1 MKRTLIAMAI
11 IATSITAHAAPQT
24 NPQRDI
30 AEITAAQQIEQEA
43 QKYVLKVYANLGY
56 EPAVAAQFAASK
68 EGKQIAYIMRDAII
82 FGRMNRGTPPEVLS
96 PEMLDLHAK
105 ETMLRMPVVAQNID
119 DDAYMRA
126 IYITWADAFF
136 NAQKG
141 Q

>member
-1 MKRTLIAMAI
+1 MKRTLIALAI

-68 EGKQIAYIMRDAII
+68 EGNL
-82 FGRMNRGTPPEVLS
+82 G
-96 PEMLDLHAK
+96 
-105 ETMLRMPVVAQNID
+105 
-119 DDAYMRA
+119 
-126 IYITWADAFF
+126 
-136 NAQKG
+136 
-141 Q
+141 

>member
-1 MKRTLIAMAI
+1 MKRTLIALAI

-24 NPQRDI
+24 KPQRDI

-56 EPAVAAQFAASK
+56 EPAVAAQVAASK

-82 FGRMNRGTPPEVLS
+82 FGLMNRGIPPEAFS